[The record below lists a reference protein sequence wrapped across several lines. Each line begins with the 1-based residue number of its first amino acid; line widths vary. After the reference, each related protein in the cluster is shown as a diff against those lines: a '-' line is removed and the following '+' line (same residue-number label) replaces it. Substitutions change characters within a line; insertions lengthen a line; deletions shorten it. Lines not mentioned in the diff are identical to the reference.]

1 MTTSETGERGGFTLI
16 EVLLAIALVG
26 LLSWIFVGASN
37 ALFADK
43 GLSPDE
49 QFWAA
54 CAAARK
60 EALEERRSVLLTVET
75 KDPKAR
81 AYVLNDG
88 ASKVMRPLSGPA
100 DLVVDFHPVQS
111 DSSSS
116 SLIGGTLVETQPL
129 AAATFYNDGTCTPF
143 RAQVRTE
150 GGAHLLAVDPWTCAP
165 ILQKSDATF

>member
-1 MTTSETGERGGFTLI
+1 MTSETGEPGGFTLI
-16 EVLLAIALVG
+16 EVLLAIALVA
-26 LLSWIFVGASN
+26 LLSWIFVGASA
-37 ALFADK
+37 ALLSDK
-43 GLSPDE
+43 GLSLDE

-81 AYVLNDG
+81 GYTLNDG
-88 ASKVMRPLSGPA
+88 AAKRSLPISGPE
-100 DLVVDFHPVQS
+100 DLMIDFHPVQS
-111 DSSSS
+111 DASSS

-143 RAQVRTE
+143 RAQVRTL
-150 GGAHLLAVDPWTCAP
+150 GGAHILSVDPWTCAP
-165 ILQKSDATF
+165 VLSKSDATQ